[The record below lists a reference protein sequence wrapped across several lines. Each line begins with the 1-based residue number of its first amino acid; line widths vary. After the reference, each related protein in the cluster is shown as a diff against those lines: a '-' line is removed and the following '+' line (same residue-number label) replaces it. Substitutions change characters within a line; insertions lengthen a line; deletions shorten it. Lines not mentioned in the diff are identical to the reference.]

1 MRVHFGAPPSVFVH
15 STGWRKLAEPSPH
28 RLAQGGLL
36 LGLCLGAVVS
46 GLWHLGG
53 IHVSAQFA
61 SVQGIAPLAV
71 FLLSLVGLFALHEA
85 IHALLHPGRRSR
97 LEALADRG
105 REAIQLAA
113 GAGGMLLIAALIE
126 AFWSPADIPDLL
138 KVTVGILM
146 WILVAVYLG
155 LSGRWEDR
163 AEARPADQRSERAPI
178 PTRPTAPAP
187 DRVIARR
194 SRNRSCLASR
204 VPGVCQHSH

>member
-1 MRVHFGAPPSVFVH
+1 VRVHFGAPPSVFVH

-85 IHALLHPGRRSR
+85 IHALLHPGQGASKLSVLGISLKPFLLYASYLGTLGR
-97 LEALADRG
+97 DRF
-105 REAIQLAA
+105 AA
-113 GAGGMLLIAALIE
+113 
-126 AFWSPADIPDLL
+126 
-138 KVTVGILM
+138 
-146 WILVAVYLG
+146 ILVAPFLLLSALPATLFAAGFFWGEVSPLRAVLSVANAAASGVDLLG
-155 LSGRWEDR
+155 VALLLSQVPRGAVLQNDGW
-163 AEARPADQRSERAPI
+163 Q
-178 PTRPTAPAP
+178 TFW
-187 DRVIARR
+187 
-194 SRNRSCLASR
+194 RNGQA
-204 VPGVCQHSH
+204 